1 MELNDLKYYDK
12 KFINL
17 KDFKFDDKERIE
29 LLIFLVNIS
38 GLEIDIE
45 NYYLLLG
52 GRGLITTHRFN
63 NIDYFIQ
70 NARILLKTLNQKKF
84 I

>member
-12 KFINL
+12 EFINL
-17 KDFKFDDKERIE
+17 KDIELNKKERIE

-38 GLEIDIE
+38 ELEIDID

-52 GRGLITTHRFN
+52 GRGLITTYRFN
-63 NIDYFIQ
+63 TVSYTH
-70 NARILLKTLNQKKF
+70 LTLPTSDLV
-84 I
+84 